1 MSYKTEFP
9 HFTLDVEIP
18 AGFDDQ
24 SWHNNACPSFEK
36 KLPDGQY
43 LIIWVDYADPKDRDY
58 SQFPRFSIDLHDT
71 DYCHVDTLIA
81 SDNWQDIL
89 DFIAQHSESI

>member
-1 MSYKTEFP
+1 MTYKTEFP

-24 SWHNNACPSFEK
+24 SWHNNTCPSFEK

-43 LIIWVDYADPKDRDY
+43 LIIWVDYADPEDREY
-58 SQFPRFSIDLHDT
+58 GAEFPRFSIDLHDS
-71 DYCHVDTLIA
+71 DYCHIETLIA

-89 DFIAQHSESI
+89 NFIDTF

>member
-9 HFTLDVEIP
+9 HFILDVTIP
-18 AGFDDQ
+18 DGFADQ

-36 KLPDGQY
+36 QLPDGQY

-89 DFIAQHSESI
+89 DFIAESI